1 MKKLELYHF
10 SPLKPFRYLS
20 GYYYVLA
27 KKDHSDLSKVKVAN
41 LFYPKEIS
49 ELDKKNIP
57 YMSFIDSDEEIH
69 SKDFLFGPEVT
80 VEVNVQHLELIFE
93 LVNKD
98 NILMWNHDFEILK
111 QMFNLKRQGKDY
123 HLVAKAYK
131 SACLYEIESSDT
143 ILVFQS
149 LINLLFSLVLSVT

>member
-27 KKDHSDLSKVKVAN
+27 LKDRNDLSKVRIAN
-41 LFYPKEIS
+41 LFYPKEIL
-49 ELDKKNIP
+49 EEDKKEIP
-57 YMSFIDSDEEIH
+57 YMGFLDSDEAIH

-93 LVNKD
+93 SVNKD
-98 NILMWNHDFEILK
+98 NVLMWNHDFEILK
-111 QMFNLKRQGKDY
+111 EMYNLKRQGKDY
-123 HLVAKAYK
+123 NLVAKAGK
-131 SACLYEIESSDT
+131 SGCYFEIEANDT
-143 ILVFQS
+143 ILVGE
-149 LINLLFSLVLSVT
+149 